1 MVGICVAVAT
11 SRFVDGF
18 TIASS
23 LRSGFQTNHILLG
36 QSNDSLELV
45 PEESGDVASVELSRR
60 KMMAKTAALA
70 SFSFLPAAIGSP
82 ARSSAAVGTLP
93 EFSDTNAI
101 VNGLTVNVADA
112 SQQQAMID
120 FLTGAFDFVVQRQRI
135 QGSVEET
142 VCLRKKFIQNQRY
155 WNIFCAIISL
165 SVRCCL

>member
-1 MVGICVAVAT
+1 MGICVAVAT
-11 SRFVDGF
+11 SRYVDAF
-18 TIASS
+18 TIENSMGSRFQNKHS
-23 LRSGFQTNHILLG
+23 LFSQAD
-36 QSNDSLELV
+36 DSLDSV
-45 PEESGDVASVELSRR
+45 PDQNGDDVSMELSRR